1 MAKKR
6 RTRKDKKEAK
16 HTFTLSWEKGAS
28 ERKKSDTVKGQSSSR
43 HKKKQSGT
51 KPPKNA
57 KGKAKAQF
65 SEGIKKDILKSLA
78 LAAIILSLEVMLYFI
93 WSS

>member
-16 HTFTLSWEKGAS
+16 HTFTLSWEKGTS

-43 HKKKQSGT
+43 HEEKKSGT
-51 KPPKNA
+51 KPSKNA

-65 SEGIKKDILKSLA
+65 GKSIKKDILKSLA
-78 LAAIILSLEVMLYFI
+78 LATIILSLEVMLYFI
-93 WSS
+93 WSN